1 MSAAAAPSLHRP
13 EAIGFAIALLAH
25 AALLWILS
33 RGKDED
39 PPQRDVMEVSFVEEV
54 GPVSTAP
61 ETSEAP
67 APALGE
73 ELAPVEEASGASAS
87 VPAPITPPVE
97 ELVRPPVPVETGE
110 RRRPDLTRNP
120 VQLRPAPPP
129 RVAQNQP
136 RPQPRP
142 QPQRSQPQ
150 PQRSQP
156 QQRAQPQPQRSQPQQ
171 RQATGGQPR
180 QRLNV
185 ADLARSLGAG
195 TPQGRQGAPG
205 GAGTARQAPAALS
218 GAQQQQ
224 IARDIS
230 GKIRPCAAR
239 AQPPNA
245 FARSISVDLRV
256 TVTENGVPT
265 GHQLLGSAGTN
276 DSNND
281 YVDDVVG
288 VAMRAVRACASSIAT
303 LPADHYAIR
312 GGWRTFRYRFRFP

>member
-1 MSAAAAPSLHRP
+1 MDRA
-13 EAIGFAIALLAH
+13 EATGLGVAVAGH
-25 AALLWILS
+25 AALVVALAL
-33 RGKDED
+33 GLAVT
-39 PPQRDVMEVSFVEEV
+39 QRPRDDDAMEVSFVEEV
-54 GPVSTAP
+54 GPVTSAP
-61 ETSEAP
+61 EPSSEAP

-73 ELAPVEEASGASAS
+73 ELAPVEEASGATAS
-87 VPAPITPPVE
+87 VPEPITAPVQ
-97 ELVRPPVPVETGE
+97 ELVRPPIETGE

-120 VQLRPAPPP
+120 VQLRTAQP
-129 RVAQNQP
+129 RVT
-136 RPQPRP
+136 PQSRP
-142 QPQRSQPQ
+142 QPQRQV
-150 PQRSQP
+150 
-156 QQRAQPQPQRSQPQQ
+156 QQ
-171 RQATGGQPR
+171 RQVQRPSGGGQPR
-180 QRLNV
+180 QRL
-185 ADLARSLGAG
+185 DLAALGRSLGG
-195 TPQGRQGAPG
+195 GSPTGQSGSPG
-205 GAGTARQAPAALS
+205 GSGTARQAPAALS

-256 TVTENGVPT
+256 TVTQSGVPT
-265 GHQLLGSAGTN
+265 GHQLLSSAGTN